1 MTNRN
6 IAIYGNRILDSN
18 ADNYLYYLYYL
29 YALDAE
35 TGRLAWGHADPR
47 LPGESRQTPRV

>member
-6 IAIYGNRILDSN
+6 IAIYGNRILDSS
-18 ADNYLYYLYYL
+18 ADNYLYYL

-47 LPGESRQTPRV
+47 LPGEPRQTPRV